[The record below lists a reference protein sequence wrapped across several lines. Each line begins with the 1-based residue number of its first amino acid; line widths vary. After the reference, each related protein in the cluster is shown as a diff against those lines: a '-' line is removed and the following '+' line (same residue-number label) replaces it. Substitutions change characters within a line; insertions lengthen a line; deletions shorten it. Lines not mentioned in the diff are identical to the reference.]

1 MKNYLVLDF
10 SEMKLNNWA
19 VLLGRKNIKAVQTP
33 VLDFSVFKCDWKD
46 KCLWFI
52 YSSQWNKTLTME
64 DVSGIFYH
72 FPEFEPFE
80 KIVGLPNSYNVED
93 GSLIEKLEQQFSNV
107 TLYIQ
112 LAFAGDPQTIIY
124 PNQKKLKVV
133 SSGPFNERYVTED
146 GETKLRCTQTYE
158 NISDYKLALC
168 WFWLVNHLSLIN
180 RTLLEK
186 MISSIQP
193 ENKVFILGRRIT
205 DGAGYS
211 TADSRKFYTSVLQKI
226 VSEEKYKLHSLLNP
240 HIDFSG
246 FARNGTSTALLLDY
260 NSCYFNLIFESWAP
274 HVDLTDTFTEK
285 TASYCAFSGPSFLI
299 ANPHLIS
306 MLESIGIKP
315 LNSFFTGDTLE
326 EQLRNFCDFY
336 QYSTEEE
343 IKLFYNQQVE
353 IQKNNREIFWNYA
366 ENSKDS
372 ILELIFQ
379 ENE

>member
-19 VLLGRKNIKAVQTP
+19 VLLGRKNIKAVQTS

-46 KCLWFI
+46 NCLWFI
-52 YSSQWNKTLTME
+52 YSSQWNKLLKME

-72 FPEFEPFE
+72 FPEFESFE

-93 GSLIEKLEQQFSNV
+93 GSLIEKLEQQLSNV
-107 TLYIQ
+107 TFYIQ

-124 PNQKKLKVV
+124 PNHKKLKVV
-133 SSGPFNERYVTED
+133 SSGPFNEKYITSN
-146 GETKLRCTQTYE
+146 GEVKLALTKNYAH
-158 NISDYKLALC
+158 ISDYKLTLC
-168 WFWLVNHLSLIN
+168 WFWMVNHLSLIN
-180 RTLLEK
+180 KSLLED
-186 MISSIQP
+186 MISNMNTH
-193 ENKVFILGRRIT
+193 NKIFILGRRIT

-211 TADSRKFYTSVLQKI
+211 TADSRKYYTQILQDI
-226 VSEEKYKLHSLLNP
+226 VSEEKYHLHSVLNP
-240 HIDFSG
+240 HMDFSG
-246 FARNGTSTALLLDY
+246 FARNGTTTALLLDY

-274 HVDLTDTFTEK
+274 HIDLTDTFTEK
-285 TASYCAFSGPSFLI
+285 TASYCAISGPSFLI
-299 ANPHLIS
+299 ANPHLIDIIES
-306 MLESIGIKP
+306 MGIKP

-326 EQLRNFCDFY
+326 EKLKNFCEFY
-336 QYSTEEE
+336 QHSTEQE
-343 IKLFYNQQVE
+343 IKTFYNQQLEV
-353 IQKNNREIFWNYA
+353 QRNNRNIFWNYA